1 MNLNLTSKYQD
12 RRIMDYPELSEQLD
26 MLWHGMNN
34 NPEKRIEPFYSAIK
48 KVKDSHPK

>member
-1 MNLNLTSKYQD
+1 MILKSKYRN
-12 RRIMDYPELSEQLD
+12 RRASEYPEISDQLD